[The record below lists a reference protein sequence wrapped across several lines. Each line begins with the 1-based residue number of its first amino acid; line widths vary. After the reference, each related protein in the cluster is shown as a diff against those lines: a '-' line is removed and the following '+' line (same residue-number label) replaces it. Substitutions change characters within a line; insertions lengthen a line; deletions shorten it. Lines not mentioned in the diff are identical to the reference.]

1 MRAQAAALAA
11 SCALVL
17 AAPAVLEARLVALPR
32 LDTHFGNSHERGW
45 LAAGIRGA
53 ATRLRQ

>member
-17 AAPAVLEARLVALPR
+17 AVPAALEARLAAR
-32 LDTHFGNSHERGW
+32 RGLDIHSGSSHERGW
-45 LAAGIRGA
+45 LAVGICDA
-53 ATRLRQ
+53 ETRLKQ